1 MHQTAVSPDR
11 HAAALDFLL
20 SRIDYERTAG
30 SGLPHRDFQLE
41 RMHRLLERLG
51 NPQVG
56 LPIVHVAGTKGKGS
70 TAAMTAA
77 IATAAGYRTG
87 LYTSPHLE
95 RIEERVAIDG
105 QPCSTDRFVALV
117 ERIQP
122 AVAQLDA
129 EAACQ
134 ESRRPGPTYFDIIT
148 ALALLHFAAE
158 RVDLAVLEVGL
169 GGRLDSTNVVS
180 PRVTVITSIS
190 YDHMKQLGPTL
201 ADIAREK
208 AGIIKPG
215 VPVVSG
221 VMDSEARQAIEEVRC
236 RVGAPLV
243 QLGQEFDFRYRPPRK
258 LDRFAALGEMDFEI
272 RPAGS
277 SQPSDSTPRHPTVS
291 YKNLSLALPGRH
303 QAANAAVALA
313 AVSQLAELGFKIF
326 ESAAHRGLQSVVWPA
341 RVEVLGRQPTVVL
354 DAAHNLASAASLL
367 ETLDESFAARRRL
380 LIFATTQD
388 KQVRE
393 MLELL
398 MPRFDRVLLT
408 RYENNPRG
416 VAVEDLDRIAEEL
429 AGRPRELHSTPVAAW
444 RRALELAGQDD
455 LICVTGSFFLAAEL
469 RSLIRSEFGLKN

>member
-1 MHQTAVSPDR
+1 M
-11 HAAALDFLL
+11 
-20 SRIDYERTAG
+20 
-30 SGLPHRDFQLE
+30 
-41 RMHRLLERLG
+41 
-51 NPQVG
+51 
-56 LPIVHVAGTKGKGS
+56 
-70 TAAMTAA
+70 
-77 IATAAGYRTG
+77 
-87 LYTSPHLE
+87 
-95 RIEERVAIDG
+95 
-105 QPCSTDRFVALV
+105 
-117 ERIQP
+117 
-122 AVAQLDA
+122 
-129 EAACQ
+129 
-134 ESRRPGPTYFDIIT
+134 
-148 ALALLHFAAE
+148 
-158 RVDLAVLEVGL
+158 
-169 GGRLDSTNVVS
+169 VS

-243 QLGQEFDFRYRPPRK
+243 QLGQEFDFRYRPPRE

-354 DAAHNLASAASLL
+354 DAAPQFGLGGFVAGN
-367 ETLDESFAARRRL
+367 ARREFCRPAAAADL
-380 LIFATTQD
+380 RHDTGQTS
-388 KQVRE
+388 
-393 MLELL
+393 
-398 MPRFDRVLLT
+398 PRDAS
-408 RYENNPRG
+408 N
-416 VAVEDLDRIAEEL
+416 
-429 AGRPRELHSTPVAAW
+429 S
-444 RRALELAGQDD
+444 
-455 LICVTGSFFLAAEL
+455 
-469 RSLIRSEFGLKN
+469 

>member
-158 RVDLAVLEVGL
+158 R
-169 GGRLDSTNVVS
+169 
-180 PRVTVITSIS
+180 
-190 YDHMKQLGPTL
+190 
-201 ADIAREK
+201 
-208 AGIIKPG
+208 
-215 VPVVSG
+215 SG
-221 VMDSEARQAIEEVRC
+221 SC
-236 RVGAPLV
+236 R
-243 QLGQEFDFRYRPPRK
+243 
-258 LDRFAALGEMDFEI
+258 
-272 RPAGS
+272 AGS
-277 SQPSDSTPRHPTVS
+277 RLGRPT
-291 YKNLSLALPGRH
+291 
-303 QAANAAVALA
+303 
-313 AVSQLAELGFKIF
+313 GFDECG
-326 ESAAHRGLQSVVWPA
+326 ESAGDGNYQHQL
-341 RVEVLGRQPTVVL
+341 
-354 DAAHNLASAASLL
+354 
-367 ETLDESFAARRRL
+367 
-380 LIFATTQD
+380 
-388 KQVRE
+388 
-393 MLELL
+393 
-398 MPRFDRVLLT
+398 
-408 RYENNPRG
+408 
-416 VAVEDLDRIAEEL
+416 
-429 AGRPRELHSTPVAAW
+429 
-444 RRALELAGQDD
+444 
-455 LICVTGSFFLAAEL
+455 
-469 RSLIRSEFGLKN
+469 